1 VSESEIPQNNSGTG
15 LYLIGALLLAG
26 GAAGIY
32 FATRDDAPPPAAAT
46 TIASAKPPEPMQ
58 EAPPPPPPP
67 PPPTA
72 TESASAAPADT
83 GAKPVGTGG
92 GGGVGACSA
101 CGQGVPSS
109 ALSSAL
115 QSAAG
120 SAQGCYKRALRNTAA
135 SGRIT
140 VAVSVGATGQVCSAS
155 IANDTLGSPE
165 ISSCV
170 LSRFQGKSFP
180 RPEQGCVVVNI
191 PINFKLAE

>member
-1 VSESEIPQNNSGTG
+1 VSDSEIPEKNSGAG
-15 LYLIGALLLAG
+15 LYLIGALVLAG

-32 FATRDDAPPPAAAT
+32 FATRDEVTPPVAT
-46 TIASAKPPEPMQ
+46 VVPSAKPAEPML
-58 EAPPPPPPP
+58 EAPPPPPPPP

-83 GAKPVGTGG
+83 AKPAVVGTGG
-92 GGGVGACSA
+92 GLGACSQ

-120 SAQGCYKRALRNTAA
+120 SAQGCYKRALRTTAA

-140 VAVSVGATGQVCSAS
+140 VAVSVGSTGQVCSAS
-155 IANDTLGSPE
+155 IANDTLGSSE
-165 ISSCV
+165 ISNCV

-180 RPEQGCVVVNI
+180 KPEQGCVVVNI

>member
-1 VSESEIPQNNSGTG
+1 MSDSEIPEKNSGAG
-15 LYLIGALLLAG
+15 LYLIGALVLAG

-32 FATRDDAPPPAAAT
+32 FMTRDEAPPPVAPVVP
-46 TIASAKPPEPMQ
+46 SAKPAEPMM
-58 EAPPPPPPP
+58 EAPPPPPPPP

-83 GAKPVGTGG
+83 AKPAVVGTGG
-92 GGGVGACSA
+92 GLGACSQ

-115 QSAAG
+115 QGAAG
-120 SAQGCYKRALRNTAA
+120 SAQGCYKRALRTTAA
-135 SGRIT
+135 AGRIT
-140 VAVSVGATGQVCSAS
+140 VAVSVGSTGQVCSAS

-165 ISSCV
+165 ISNCV

-180 RPEQGCVVVNI
+180 KPEQGCVVVNI
-191 PINFKLAE
+191 PINFKLSE